1 MQIGFVL
8 LDPYSIKSDTCSFL
22 FGYLLW
28 IRSTLK
34 KSLSFYLLICPCARL
49 RRTAYFSFFF
59 GANFSSNQLE
69 RLSVVHR
76 SQVDIGRV
84 NFCLLCFYFRLQF
97 ITYLLTVF
105 KLKLCYGL
113 NLKCKTSLN

>member
-1 MQIGFVL
+1 MDKI
-8 LDPYSIKSDTCSFL
+8 DIK
-22 FGYLLW
+22 
-28 IRSTLK
+28 K
-34 KSLSFYLLICPCARL
+34 KFELLSFNLSVRQAAPYGL
-49 RRTAYFSFFF
+49 FFVFF

-105 KLKLCYGL
+105 KLKLCYDGL